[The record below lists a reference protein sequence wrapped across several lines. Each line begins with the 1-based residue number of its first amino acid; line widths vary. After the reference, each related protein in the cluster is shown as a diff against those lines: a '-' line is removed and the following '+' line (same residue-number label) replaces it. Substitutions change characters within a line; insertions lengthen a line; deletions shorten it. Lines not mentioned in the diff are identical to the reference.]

1 MTYQDN
7 TLHLICVSI
16 LTTCFLDNAL
26 KSLRKIKCKS
36 LIVQNTWTIKS
47 ILH

>member
-16 LTTCFLDNAL
+16 LTTCFLDKAL
-26 KSLRKIKCKS
+26 KSLGEIKCKS
-36 LIVQNTWTIKS
+36 LIVQSTWTIKS